1 MAAMSGTAVQ
11 FLRQAPAPNLP
22 PPASRAGMLGWLRTN
37 LFSSPFNI
45 ALTLLAILFI
55 AWMVPPLLRFLLIDA
70 TWSGADRE
78 ACIPSP
84 ARPNPGACW
93 AFVRVWSSY
102 FVYGFYPIGQR
113 WRVDLFFL
121 ALAFGVGWLLWL
133 KAPRRDIGA
142 VYFFIVL
149 PILSLILLGGLPLIG
164 LSYVPTN
171 LWGGILVTIVVA
183 TIGMVFSLP
192 LGILLALGRRSRI
205 AVVRW
210 LSIVFIEFVRGVPL
224 ITVLFMASVM
234 LPLFVPEP
242 FAPDKLVRALIG
254 VAMFASAYMA
264 EVVRGGLLAVPR
276 GQYEAAQ
283 ALGLSYWRMTAL
295 IILPQALRVTLPNIV
310 NVFIALFKDTTL
322 VFIVGIFDFLRT
334 VEVARGD
341 QKWASP
347 VTGLTGYAIAA
358 LFYFVCCFAMSRY
371 AKRVEARLARRSA
384 HKGR

>member
-1 MAAMSGTAVQ
+1 MAAMSQVQ
-11 FLRQAPAPNLP
+11 FLRQVPAAIQP
-22 PPASRAGMLGWLRTN
+22 PPASRAGVFGWLRVN

-45 ALTLLAILFI
+45 ALTLIAILFI
-55 AWMVPPLLRFLLIDA
+55 AWIVPPLVRFLLIDA
-70 TWSGADRE
+70 TWSGDGRE

-84 ARPNPGACW
+84 ARPHPGACW
-93 AFVRVWSSY
+93 AFIRVWSSY
-102 FVYGFYPIGQR
+102 FVYGFYPAGQR

-133 KAPRRDIGA
+133 RAPRRDIGA

-149 PILSLILLGGLPLIG
+149 PILSLVLLGGLPLIG

-205 AVVRW
+205 PVVRR
-210 LSIVFIEFVRGVPL
+210 LSIMFIEFVRGVPL

-242 FAPDKLVRALIG
+242 LAPDKLVRALIG

-264 EVVRGGLLAVPR
+264 EVVRGGLVAIPR
-276 GQYEAAQ
+276 GQFEAAQ

-347 VTGLTGYAIAA
+347 VTSLTGYAFAA
-358 LFYFVCCFAMSRY
+358 MFYFACCYAMSRY
-371 AKRVEARLARRSA
+371 AQRVEARLARRSA
-384 HKGR
+384 YKGR

>member
-55 AWMVPPLLRFLLIDA
+55 AWIVPPLLRFLLIDA

-121 ALAFGVGWLLWL
+121 ALAFGIGWLLWL
-133 KAPRRDIGA
+133 KAPRREIGA
-142 VYFFIVL
+142 LYFFIVL
-149 PILSLILLGGLPLIG
+149 PILSLILLSGLPPIG
-164 LSYVPTN
+164 LASVPTN

-205 AVVRW
+205 PVLRW
-210 LSIVFIEFVRGVPL
+210 LSIMFIEFVRGVPL

-242 FAPDKLVRALIG
+242 LAPDKLVRALIG

-264 EVVRGGLLAVPR
+264 EVVRGGLLAIPR

-283 ALGLSYWRMTAL
+283 ALGLSFWRMTAL

-347 VTGLTGYAIAA
+347 VTSLTGYAFAA

-371 AKRVEARLARRSA
+371 ARRVEARLARRSA
-384 HKGR
+384 QKGR